1 MKAHHK
7 RNFKTMTYHKI
18 KFFNNPPFVELFAMA
33 KEYYIIRDV
42 SANGFYSI
50 ILELSPNGKINST
63 LYGN

>member
-1 MKAHHK
+1 MD
-7 RNFKTMTYHKI
+7 YHKI
-18 KFFNNPPFVELFAMA
+18 KFFHNPSFVELFAMA